1 MTPTNFQG
9 LVLEAPVAVVV
20 YFWAAWSEPCAALTP
35 KLEAIVRSVPGL
47 VRLAKV
53 DVDAN
58 PQLASALKVTGVPTI
73 LGTIAGK
80 SFGALPGPVPDA
92 QLREFMQGLLTAAD
106 GAGMLPGGSGDRL
119 QRAAEAVVE
128 AGEMVDAGE
137 HDAARKAIL
146 PPVIEELR
154 GARDR
159 LAEQLT
165 ASAASD
171 PQAAQVLAA
180 AGTSGPLFELDDLV
194 ARGVAALGAL
204 KSCRGGEGGA
214 ACPRVRATDAPPP
227 PISRSGIRS
236 TVRALL
242 ASAAELSPGTP
253 EVATLRTEAQAL
265 ADELRTKYRAHVK
278 HADVQRALAAVD
290 LSESAGTGASGASWG
305 FR

>member
-1 MTPTNFQG
+1 MTPANFQA

-20 YFWAAWSEPCAALTP
+20 YFWAAWSEPCSALTP
-35 KLEAIVRSVPGL
+35 KLESIVRSVPGL

-73 LGTIAGK
+73 IGTIAGK
-80 SFGALPGPVPDA
+80 SYGVLPPGPVPDA

-106 GAGMLPGGSGDRL
+106 GAGLLPGGSGERL

-128 AGEMVDAGE
+128 AGEMVDAGAHE
-137 HDAARKAIL
+137 AARKAIL

-194 ARGVAALGAL
+194 ARGVAALGAWE
-204 KSCRGGEGGA
+204 SCLSAGGNAPALEGH
-214 ACPRVRATDAPPP
+214 RRN
-227 PISRSGIRS
+227 S
-236 TVRALL
+236 LL
-242 ASAAELSPGTP
+242 APRHLLDSASAFGVSGRTATGHSGDRHFADGGPGS
-253 EVATLRTEAQAL
+253 R
-265 ADELRTKYRAHVK
+265 R
-278 HADVQRALAAVD
+278 
-290 LSESAGTGASGASWG
+290 
-305 FR
+305 